1 MWSGNKTVPW
11 TRGQKLNLAR
21 TVAVR
26 LKVGIRGGK
35 PIVLGTERPL
45 GGLDDRASASH
56 LLPGV

>member
-1 MWSGNKTVPW
+1 MPW